1 MMPVMCKSGFY
12 IFSPC
17 QDGAQNGARG
27 EVSGSATQEEALSG
41 PGQQH
46 RVEAG
51 AAAGVART
59 ARAARQPGEDSVMAQ
74 LGSAC

>member
-27 EVSGSATQEEALSG
+27 EVSGSALSG

-59 ARAARQPGEDSVMAQ
+59 ARARQQGEDSGRAQ
-74 LGSAC
+74 QGSIC